1 MTAPNRMLARER
13 PQHLR
18 CMSRELQ
25 SSTFSTN
32 PFYWEGRIHGNLLR
46 CIEDVQI
53 IASSCEVSEYLQ
65 IEIVR

>member
-32 PFYWEGRIHGNLLR
+32 PFYWEERIHWNLR
-46 CIEDVQI
+46 RFIEEGQI
-53 IASSCEVSEYLQ
+53 IGSPCEVSEHLP
-65 IEIVR
+65 IENVR